1 MAERTC
7 AACDCKLE
15 GETIQVRIG
24 GKPVEV
30 CCEDC
35 AHKLRE
41 AQASSG
47 DSRPGATRGSALSVL
62 AACVLV
68 AFSSASE
75 VRAHSPVGQ
84 SNGQNNGQSKSIRV
98 KYADLDL
105 QTTQGVERLYARIEK
120 AARQV
125 CEQNGVRLTATAQQR
140 FTKCVDASM
149 STAARSVNNVS
160 LTNLL
165 ASAAHGS

>member
-24 GKPVEV
+24 GKAVEV

-41 AQASSG
+41 AQASTA
-47 DSRPGATRGSALSVL
+47 DSRAGAARGRALSVIAVCAL
-62 AACVLV
+62 AA
-68 AFSSASE
+68 FGSSASE
-75 VRAHSPVGQ
+75 VRAESPD
-84 SNGQNNGQSKSIRV
+84 SESKAVRV
-98 KYADLDL
+98 TYADLNL
-105 QTTQGVERLYARIEK
+105 QTDAGVEKLYARIGK
-120 AARQV
+120 AAREV
-125 CEQNGVRLTATAQQR
+125 CAQNGARLTATTQQR

-149 STAARSVNNVS
+149 STAARSVNNAS

-165 ASAAHGS
+165 ASAAHGR